1 MTLQRQLGTFY
12 CSVIQT
18 LKRRPKSNPR
28 QAAKRT
34 VNGAETT
41 SDRVLNDVKMSRR
54 RVGIFGG
61 SFDPPHMGH
70 VSVAREVLEAL
81 ALDELV
87 WVPAFCSPHKLE
99 AKQTAPIIRLDMV
112 REATLDE
119 PRFLVDDCEIVRKG
133 LSYTV
138 DTLREIKGGA
148 GGESSEILLIMGA
161 DQYAF
166 FDRWR
171 EPQSIRELAKIVVLD
186 REGRTGVE
194 EVGVLRVPVKRVD
207 ISSTEVRARIACG
220 DSVRGWVP
228 DGVALIIERE
238 GLYRP

>member
-1 MTLQRQLGTFY
+1 
-12 CSVIQT
+12 
-18 LKRRPKSNPR
+18 
-28 QAAKRT
+28 

-41 SDRVLNDVKMSRR
+41 SDRVLNDAKKSRR

-70 VSVAREVLEAL
+70 ISVAREVLEVL

-87 WVPAFCSPHKLE
+87 WVPAFRSPHKLE
-99 AKQTAPIIRLDMV
+99 AEQAAPLIRLHMV
-112 REATLDE
+112 RTATQSE
-119 PRFLVDDCEIVRKG
+119 PRFRVDDCEILREG

-138 DTLREIKGGA
+138 NTLREIKADA
-148 GGESSEILLIMGA
+148 GGESSEIFLIMGA

-171 EPQSIRELAKIVVLD
+171 EPHSIRELAKIVVLD
-186 REGRTGVE
+186 REGSTGAE
-194 EVGVLRVPVKRVD
+194 EVGVIRVPMERVD

-220 DSVRGWVP
+220 DSIKGWVP
-228 DGVALIIERE
+228 NGVSLLIERE
-238 GLYRP
+238 GLYRS

>member
-1 MTLQRQLGTFY
+1 M
-12 CSVIQT
+12 
-18 LKRRPKSNPR
+18 
-28 QAAKRT
+28 

-41 SDRVLNDVKMSRR
+41 SERILNDTNMSRR

-112 REATLDE
+112 REATLAE

-138 DTLREIKGGA
+138 DTLREIKEGA